1 MRRSSIKALNRSG
14 LSQADPL
21 IKIWYRIETYGE
33 RFVRRDNRRGSN
45 RVPRSLW
52 VLSWLQFRA
61 RFRKT
66 VRGLRGGGK
75 VLLNVLGALFLIG
88 YFGFVAFANGSA
100 PAASPEETR
109 RGGTALLLFFLA
121 LNFFSTGRD
130 KAVYFSRPE
139 VDFLFPAPFSQR
151 QLLIYKIFWSTA
163 SSFLSA
169 LFLAFLLR
177 RGRTSYL
184 ACWLG
189 LSFALMFVQ
198 HITLLSA
205 LIFHIIGEKLYN
217 RSRKIIAAALVLIVA
232 TALGR
237 AAGVDRGGAIEYAA
251 AGSIERKIGD
261 LDTRRGV
268 SIEGAIPP
276 RPGLFA
282 RAIDY
287 PPARVALWPLRVF
300 VEAYTAERLWPD
312 LALWGGAALTLN
324 LALLGLILAIDP
336 RHFDL
341 EYSAAASERIADR
354 IERIRRGG
362 LGSSATIRRKDSSRA
377 PRLVAPMLPY
387 FNGAGPIIWRQST
400 AALRGLGRLLF
411 LVLIVTLAFGSSFWA
426 SSGGSA
432 GGVDADP
439 VASDRAAIALVS
451 VVAFSGLILSRS
463 FTFDFRGDFDRIP
476 QLKALPIGD
485 FWLVVGELFTPIA
498 LLTVLQ
504 ATALVL
510 ITAATRPTGTAA
522 LALIVAFASL
532 IPVNILLFSLEN
544 LVFLLMPSS
553 RPARGSIGDFSQ
565 MGRQMLIS
573 FAKMLVI
580 LFTLALAFL
589 GGYLGYL
596 ASHKN
601 VLFGAACGWIVA
613 AGFAIGSIPL
623 IAAAFRG
630 FDVAAD
636 APDS

>member
-1 MRRSSIKALNRSG
+1 
-14 LSQADPL
+14 
-21 IKIWYRIETYGE
+21 
-33 RFVRRDNRRGSN
+33 
-45 RVPRSLW
+45 
-52 VLSWLQFRA
+52 
-61 RFRKT
+61 
-66 VRGLRGGGK
+66 
-75 VLLNVLGALFLIG
+75 
-88 YFGFVAFANGSA
+88 
-100 PAASPEETR
+100 
-109 RGGTALLLFFLA
+109 
-121 LNFFSTGRD
+121 
-130 KAVYFSRPE
+130 
-139 VDFLFPAPFSQR
+139 
-151 QLLIYKIFWSTA
+151 
-163 SSFLSA
+163 
-169 LFLAFLLR
+169 
-177 RGRTSYL
+177 
-184 ACWLG
+184 
-189 LSFALMFVQ
+189 MFVQ

-237 AAGVDRGGAIEYAA
+237 AAGVDRGGAIEHAA

-312 LALWGGAALTLN
+312 LALWGGAALALN
-324 LALLGLILAIDP
+324 IALLGLILAIDP

-439 VASDRAAIALVS
+439 AASDRAAIALVS